1 MRQTMQWK
9 CSRVAIL
16 VAMLCL
22 LVAGCEKAPGDFFQG
37 YVEGEFV
44 YVSSPLAGTLQK
56 LSVSRGD
63 QVQAGQPLFA
73 LDETM
78 EKAAREQAQAAF
90 TMAEADFKREEQ
102 LFRQGPA
109 AAQEYDRARS
119 TRDQDREQLAQ
130 TQWNLEQ
137 MKQAAPQPGLV
148 FDTLFREGEWVAA
161 GKPIVMLLP
170 PPNIKVRAFVPE
182 SEIGPLR
189 VGQEARV
196 MVDGVNEPFPGKIS
210 YISQRA
216 EYTPPVIFSRESRS
230 KLVFLVEIH
239 FPPASA
245 AKLHPGQPV
254 DVEFVRQ

>member
-1 MRQTMQWK
+1 MQWK

-44 YVSSPLAGTLQK
+44 YVSSPLAGTVQK
-56 LSVSRGD
+56 LFVSRGD

-130 TQWNLEQ
+130 TQWNLQTGCWRSERLSGWDCNRCCRGDRE
-137 MKQAAPQPGLV
+137 PGR
-148 FDTLFREGEWVAA
+148 TG
-161 GKPIVMLLP
+161 I
-170 PPNIKVRAFVPE
+170 
-182 SEIGPLR
+182 
-189 VGQEARV
+189 
-196 MVDGVNEPFPGKIS
+196 
-210 YISQRA
+210 
-216 EYTPPVIFSRESRS
+216 
-230 KLVFLVEIH
+230 
-239 FPPASA
+239 
-245 AKLHPGQPV
+245 
-254 DVEFVRQ
+254 